1 MRLRLLQARNQCTGG
16 GRGIGLACAREFLRE
31 GAKVSLVGRT
41 AAHLD
46 DAVAQLRTEGHTE
59 VRGHSANLS
68 DAGAALAMLDAA
80 EAELGPMDGAATPM
94 LV

>member
-1 MRLRLLQARNQCTGG
+1 MDLQLNGKHVRITGG

-59 VRGHSANLS
+59 VRGHSANPS
-68 DAGAALAMLDAA
+68 DADAALAMLDAA

-94 LV
+94 VV

>member
-1 MRLRLLQARNQCTGG
+1 MDLQLNGKHVRITGG
-16 GRGIGLACAREFLRE
+16 DRGIGLACAREFLRE
-31 GAKVSLVGRT
+31 GAKVSLISRT
-41 AAHLD
+41 AADLD

-94 LV
+94 VV